1 MAYRAIIA
9 DDERELRVYLRA
21 LLSEVWPDLVICGE
35 AGNGREVLDLVES
48 VHPEVAFLDIKMPG
62 LSGMEAARRIAG
74 VCRVVFVTAY
84 DQYAV
89 EAFEREAVD
98 YLLKPVSKERL
109 TRTVRRLQDQLAASN
124 EPPPGLAEA
133 VEQVL
138 CKAVGRTGEDVSQMD
153 QDPADGEHPSYPRRR
168 GRLLQGRR
176 QVYGGCGEGGGVP
189 HQEEYKRN
197 WPVSS
202 ILTGSGKSTGL
213 S

>member
-1 MAYRAIIA
+1 MAYSAIIA

-48 VHPEVAFLDIKMPG
+48 VQPEVAFLDIKMPG

-124 EPPPGLAEA
+124 EPPGTGRGGRTGAF
-133 VEQVL
+133 
-138 CKAVGRTGEDVSQMD
+138 KAVGRTGEDVSQMD

-189 HQEEYKRN
+189 HQEEYKRIG
-197 WPVSS
+197 P
-202 ILTGSGKSTGL
+202 
-213 S
+213 